1 MFYGATSFNQNLE
14 SWRVAN
20 MESTF
25 CNGAVCGIPNSN
37 PVMNSN
43 TVMLPSVPSSGNNH
57 HFGTINWVSFFF
69 LTYVGGLQ

>member
-1 MFYGATSFNQNLE
+1 MFYGAKSFNQNLE
-14 SWRVAN
+14 SWPIEAK

-25 CNGAVCGIPNSN
+25 CNGAVCGNPNLN
-37 PVMNSN
+37 P
-43 TVMLPSVPSSGNNH
+43 VMLPSVPSSGNNH